1 MVIFKVILVFANI
14 FGHAVLRQF
23 GRSFQSPRT
32 FEYLI
37 WLCIVLGESPVSYV
51 YVDGCAFRKKSK

>member
-1 MVIFKVILVFANI
+1 MVIFMVIFVFANI
-14 FGHAVLRQF
+14 FAHAVLRQF

-51 YVDGCAFRKKSK
+51 YVDG

>member
-1 MVIFKVILVFANI
+1 MVIFMVIFVFANI
-14 FGHAVLRQF
+14 FAHAVLRQF

-37 WLCIVLGESPVSYV
+37 WLCIVLCESPVSYV